1 MLAFQPNP
9 CNVRRMNFTFFAVVD
24 YNQSILAF
32 ILFLGALVPQI
43 FIYLNTKKSLNS
55 TEKIEKAVDGA
66 KTTLEGKITTL
77 ENKLVTSDAKVL
89 VLTGEKAAVVAT
101 AEEKGRAQE
110 IKAAVAESKQADN
123 SHPKKDP

>member
-1 MLAFQPNP
+1 
-9 CNVRRMNFTFFAVVD
+9 MNLTFFAEID

-32 ILFLGALVPQI
+32 VACLVFLVPQI
-43 FIYLNTKKSLNS
+43 LTYLNTRKSAINS
-55 TEKIEKAVDGA
+55 QLTVESTKKIESAVDGA
-66 KTTLEGKITTL
+66 KTVLENKINTL
-77 ENKLVTSDAKVL
+77 ENKLITADAKVL

-123 SHPKKDP
+123 SHPKETKT